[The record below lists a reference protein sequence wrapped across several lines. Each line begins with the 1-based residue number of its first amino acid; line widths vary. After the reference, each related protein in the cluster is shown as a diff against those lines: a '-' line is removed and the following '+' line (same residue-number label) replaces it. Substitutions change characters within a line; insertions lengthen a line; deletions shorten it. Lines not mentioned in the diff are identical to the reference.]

1 MAIFLEFHPIFAP
14 IFIQH
19 SPIFTF
25 SGLTSGS
32 FFCKRSPASYRNTP
46 QWGNI
51 RNKKKGNPGKD
62 CPLYFLEN
70 SITKLEIKLPSPR
83 AEKPDCPI
91 NSMEDKKDKFLHQF
105 ASRSTGVVEAL
116 HLGIHLLHLGN
127 NLHHLHSIII
137 SHSCRII
144 AHTPG

>member
-1 MAIFLEFHPIFAP
+1 MTIFVHFHPIFYP
-14 IFIQH
+14 YFHSTEPHIYFFWHYFRLIFLQEESCSMPQH
-19 SPIFTF
+19 SPM
-25 SGLTSGS
+25 
-32 FFCKRSPASYRNTP
+32 
-46 QWGNI
+46 GNI
-51 RNKKKGNPGKD
+51 RNMKKGNPGKD

-91 NSMEDKKDKFLHQF
+91 SLMEDEKDEFLHQF
-105 ASRSTGVVEAL
+105 ASRSIGVVEAL

-127 NLHHLHSIII
+127 NLHHLHSIIV